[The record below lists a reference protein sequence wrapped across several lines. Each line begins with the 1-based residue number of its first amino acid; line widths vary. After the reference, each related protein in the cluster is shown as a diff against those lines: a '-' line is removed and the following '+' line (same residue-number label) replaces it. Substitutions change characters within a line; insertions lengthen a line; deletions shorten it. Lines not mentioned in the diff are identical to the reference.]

1 MVGRQL
7 RRLGHVVVQ
16 TPKYIKALNWYLD
29 HLGLIV
35 SDFCHYPGQRERG
48 PILSFI
54 RCDRGS
60 VPGGISA
67 STSPR
72 SNMRG

>member
-1 MVGRQL
+1 M
-7 RRLGHVVVQ
+7 VVQ
-16 TPKYIKALNWYLD
+16 TPKYIEALNWYLD

-35 SDFCHYPGQRERG
+35 SDFCHYPDQRERG

-60 VPGGISA
+60 SPPITTPWRWRWVR
-67 STSPR
+67 STATCIR
-72 SNMRG
+72 RIRL